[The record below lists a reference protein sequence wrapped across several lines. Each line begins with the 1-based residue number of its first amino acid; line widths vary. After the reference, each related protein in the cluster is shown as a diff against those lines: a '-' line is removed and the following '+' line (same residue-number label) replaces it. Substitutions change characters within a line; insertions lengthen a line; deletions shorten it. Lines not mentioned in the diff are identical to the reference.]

1 MELILMKDILAED
14 FQDLVHELLTRHKS
28 ILDLITKYQD
38 SNARVNRSI
47 IKAVTNCGC
56 IQIEGKKQVIPTE
69 ATLEEMRNYMD
80 TQLRGSL
87 CENCKEIIEK
97 ELGTNLF
104 YLTALCNTLNLNM
117 YDIML
122 KEEKRLN
129 TLGRFHLR

>member
-1 MELILMKDILAED
+1 MKDILAED

-87 CENCKEIIEK
+87 CENCKEII
-97 ELGTNLF
+97 
-104 YLTALCNTLNLNM
+104 
-117 YDIML
+117 
-122 KEEKRLN
+122 KRN
-129 TLGRFHLR
+129 WEPTFFT